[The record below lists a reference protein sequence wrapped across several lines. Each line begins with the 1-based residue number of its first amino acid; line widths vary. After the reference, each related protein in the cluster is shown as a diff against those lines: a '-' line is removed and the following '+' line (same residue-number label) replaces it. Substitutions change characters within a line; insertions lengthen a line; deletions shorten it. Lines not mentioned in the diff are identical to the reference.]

1 MKLSIIIAE
10 KERPRRVEGLV
21 AELLKQ
27 KIPCEYEII
36 VIDAGGEMPV
46 LDKSVLLIPI
56 NDNGVFNYN
65 RARNVGAKF
74 ATGDYFL
81 FLDCNLKP
89 MTCAINNLV
98 KVLDSPHLLV
108 LGTRLKLTRTG
119 SSKYNTVGSDA
130 MLCFGREIFEA
141 IGGFE
146 EKNGKPTAD
155 DFKKL
160 QDNVSMLGKIKLCS
174 GMKFTST
181 DDEYAKSWETEDVP
195 VEPLVIEAQRY
206 REQAEQALAVQA
218 EAARDLA
225 QLKRE
230 LEGLRA
236 DFEFERNRANIA
248 VGKIEDLEK
257 RVATEYLRGVK
268 DVETKA
274 EQAKSKIREAV
285 ANEIDDLYKKVSDLE
300 IQLTNERVLTAEY
313 QQKIKLLEAAAEL
326 KGLPT
331 PPPGDITQALPI
343 KKTLWQRFFG

>member
-160 QDNVSMLGKIKLCS
+160 RDNVSMLGEVRLCP

-181 DDEYAKSWETEDVP
+181 DDEYARSWETEEDAP

-206 REQAEQALAVQA
+206 REQAEQALAAQA
-218 EAARDLA
+218 EATRDLA

-230 LEGLRA
+230 LEGLRT

-248 VGKIEDLEK
+248 AGKIEDLEK

-274 EQAKSKIREAV
+274 EQAKSKIREDV
-285 ANEIDDLYKKVSDLE
+285 ANEIRSLEDQLKQERAFGSELQRKV
-300 IQLTNERVLTAEY
+300 TM
-313 QQKIKLLEAAAEL
+313 LEATAQL

-331 PPPGDITQALPI
+331 PSPGNINEALPI
-343 KKTLWQRFFG
+343 KKTLWQRLFG